1 MKRFNEY
8 ITSSFKGIAML
19 LAASVVF
26 VLFISVFPLIG
37 SLTTSG
43 FPIKDVML
51 DNFHLLIILSL
62 ISIPLGFFLG
72 IIAGRLKNKRILWM
86 ILLGLLFYWLMIL
99 LVILFMSK
107 FSFSGQDFSD
117 IFQLS
122 VWAMLAY
129 SFFAVPLVIMAVFL
143 LERWTRK

>member
-1 MKRFNEY
+1 MKSFNEY
-8 ITSSFKGIAML
+8 IVSSFKGITML
-19 LAASVVF
+19 LAASLVF

-43 FPIKDVML
+43 FPLKDVMI
-51 DNFHLLIILSL
+51 DNFYLLVILAL
-62 ISIPLGFFLG
+62 ISVPLGFFLG
-72 IIAGRLKNKRILWM
+72 IIAGRLKNMRILWM
-86 ILLGLLFYWLMIL
+86 VLLGLLFYWLMIL

-107 FSFSGQDFSD
+107 FSFAGQDISD

-129 SFFAVPLVIMAVFL
+129 SFFAVPMVIMAVFL

>member
-1 MKRFNEY
+1 MKSFNEY
-8 ITSSFKGIAML
+8 IISSFKGILIL
-19 LAASVVF
+19 LAASLIF
-26 VLFISVFPLIG
+26 VLIISAFPLIG
-37 SLTTSG
+37 SLTTPG
-43 FPIKDVML
+43 FPLKNVMF

-72 IIAGRLKNKRILWM
+72 IIAKRLTNKRMLWM
-86 ILLGLLFYWLMIL
+86 ILLGFLFYWLMIL
-99 LVILFMSK
+99 LVILIMTK
-107 FSFSGQDFSD
+107 FSFSGRDISD

-129 SFFAVPLVIMAVFL
+129 SFFAVPMVIMAVFL